1 MLSNTLYV
9 ALFYVYKILS
19 FISEQ
24 LQAGSLV
31 YISLVF
37 FYCYFHLQTEWCI
50 NVFFQLYKKKMKF
63 TYILLHFTQL
73 HVFMVFT
80 GIYLCCNSIYNVFI
94 KYI

>member
-31 YISLVF
+31 HISIGF
-37 FYCYFHLQTEWCI
+37 FI
-50 NVFFQLYKKKMKF
+50 V
-63 TYILLHFTQL
+63 I
-73 HVFMVFT
+73 
-80 GIYLCCNSIYNVFI
+80 FI
-94 KYI
+94 FRQNGV